1 MKTIVFTD
9 LDGTLLEYDTYSFR
23 PAVPALERLR
33 QLHIPVVFVTSKTL
47 PEVDFW
53 RKALDNRSPF
63 AVENGS
69 AVFVPVGDPPLSER
83 TARLCDGYEMV
94 ELGVPYPDLTRALKG
109 AAHESGCRIR
119 GFADMT
125 AEEITRE
132 CEMPLEQAVLAKVRQ
147 YDEPFRM
154 LKGDPGTLAR
164 ALERRGL
171 KLSSG
176 GRFFHVTGRNDKA
189 DAVLLLIDAYRQL
202 GPIRS
207 IGLGDGLNDSGFLN
221 LVDHPIL
228 LDSPSVGQLLKRVP
242 RARTAPAGPSGWN
255 EAILGI
261 LDRHFDEGAPV
272 GDCANVTEREFGTP
286 EICTR
291 EA

>member
-1 MKTIVFTD
+1 LKTVVFTD
-9 LDGTLLEYDTYSFR
+9 LDGTLLEYDTYSFQ

-33 QLHIPVVFVTSKTL
+33 ELQIPVVFVTSKTF

-53 RKALDNRSPF
+53 RKTLDNRSPF
-63 AVENGS
+63 VVENGS
-69 AVFVPVGDPPLSER
+69 AVFVPIGDPPLSER
-83 TARLCDGYEMV
+83 AGRFGDGYEMV
-94 ELGVPYPDLTRALKG
+94 ELGVPYPELTRGLKG
-109 AAHESGCRIR
+109 AARESGCRIR

-132 CEMPLEQAVLAKVRQ
+132 CDMPLEQAVLAKMRQ
-147 YDEPFRM
+147 YDEPFRI
-154 LKGDPGTLAR
+154 LKGDPGVLAR

-221 LVDHPIL
+221 LVDHPVL
-228 LDSPSVGQLLKRVP
+228 LDSPAAGQLLKRVP
-242 RARTAPAGPSGWN
+242 RAHTAPSGPSGWN
-255 EAILGI
+255 EAILEI
-261 LDRHFDEGAPV
+261 LDLSQINMPRGV
-272 GDCANVTEREFGTP
+272 SQRS
-286 EICTR
+286 TR
-291 EA
+291 PST

>member
-1 MKTIVFTD
+1 MKTVVFTD
-9 LDGTLLEYDTYSFR
+9 LDGTLLEHGTYSFR

-33 QLHIPVVFVTSKTL
+33 ELHIPVVFVTSKTL

-83 TARLCDGYEMV
+83 ARLSDGYEMV
-94 ELGVPYPDLTRALKG
+94 ELGVPYSDLTRALKG
-109 AAHESGCRIR
+109 AARESGCRIR

-132 CEMPLEQAVLAKVRQ
+132 CDMPLEQAVLAKVRQ
-147 YDEPFRM
+147 YDEPFRL
-154 LKGDPGTLAR
+154 LKGAPSSLAR

-171 KLSSG
+171 KLTSG

-221 LVDHPIL
+221 LVDHPVL
-228 LDSPSVGQLLKRVP
+228 LDSPAIGHLLKRVP
-242 RARTAPAGPSGWN
+242 RAHTAPAGPSGWN
-255 EAILGI
+255 EAIFGI
-261 LDRHFDEGAPV
+261 LDRSLD
-272 GDCANVTEREFGTP
+272 ANSRS
-286 EICTR
+286 
-291 EA
+291 